1 MIDDSECIPNHI
13 FRAIESGKAKIKKI
27 EEAELKFQNS
37 IRELAEKRNKKYRE
51 LIMDQIHPLLR
62 PYALLDEIT
71 WSFSSEPEN
80 VQPSQQVRVTINGL
94 PEFVMEWTANRKWIA
109 FLPEKTLGSYEINYR
124 KNVEVNDIEIFLAEL
139 HATILEQELELQ
151 SVGLEP

>member
-1 MIDDSECIPNHI
+1 MIDDSEIPAEI
-13 FRAIESGKAKIKKI
+13 YDAINAGKEKIKKI
-27 EEAELKFQNS
+27 EEAELNFQNL
-37 IRELAEKRNKKYRE
+37 IQETVEDRNKKYRE
-51 LIMDQIHPLLR
+51 LIAEEIPSLLQ

-109 FLPEKTLGSYEINYR
+109 FLLKNPLDSSVIDYYNKIAVDDVEIL
-124 KNVEVNDIEIFLAEL
+124 LAEL
-139 HATILEQELELQ
+139 HNTILEREH
-151 SVGLEP
+151 